1 MSFKQRN
8 KKIMDYNSHRNPLKL
23 PEYGRHIQ
31 KMVQQAVE
39 IEDKTER
46 TKYTGHIIKVMGNL
60 FPYLRDVAEFK
71 QKLYDHLAIM
81 SDFKLDIETDYVL
94 PTHDALQV
102 KVEPMQYPQSNIKL
116 RYYGRKV
123 EDMINACV
131 KIEDEAIRK
140 RMANSIANQMKHSF
154 LMWNKK
160 VVVDDKIYKDLNLLS
175 DGVLNYSEADFKL
188 TEERSNTPRQQQT
201 SNYKKNQPYKKRKK

>member
-1 MSFKQRN
+1 
-8 KKIMDYNSHRNPLKL
+8 MDYNSDREALKL

-39 IEDKTER
+39 IEDKAER
-46 TKYTGHIIKVMGNL
+46 TRYTGHIIKVMGNL

-81 SDFKLDIETDYVL
+81 SDFKLDIDTDYVL
-94 PTHDALQV
+94 PTHEALQV
-102 KVEPMQYPQSNIKL
+102 KVEPLGYPQSNIKL

-131 KIEDEAIRK
+131 KIEDETTRK
-140 RMANSIANQMKHSF
+140 RMANSIANQMKHAF

-160 VVVDDKIYKDLNLLS
+160 VVVDDKIYKDLGKLS
-175 DGVLNYSEADFKL
+175 DGVLSYGEEDFKL
-188 TEERSNTPRQQQT
+188 AEERHTPRQQQT
-201 SNYKKNQPYKKRKK
+201 STYKKNQPHKKRKK

>member
-1 MSFKQRN
+1 
-8 KKIMDYNSHRNPLKL
+8 MDYNSHRDALKL

-39 IEDKTER
+39 IEDKAER
-46 TKYTGHIIKVMGNL
+46 TRYTGHIIKVMGNL

-81 SDFKLDIETDYVL
+81 SNFKLDIDTDYVL
-94 PTHDALQV
+94 PTHEALQV
-102 KVEPMQYPQSNIKL
+102 AVEPLSYPQTNIKL

-131 KIEDEAIRK
+131 KIEDEDIRK
-140 RMANSIANQMKHSF
+140 RMANSIANQMKHAF

-160 VVVDDKIYKDLNLLS
+160 VVVDDKIYKDLSMLS
-175 DGVLNYSEADFKL
+175 GGVLSYTEADFKL
-188 TEERSNTPRQQQT
+188 AEERHNPRQQQT
-201 SNYKKNQPYKKRKK
+201 SNHKKNQPYKKRKK

>member
-1 MSFKQRN
+1 
-8 KKIMDYNSHRNPLKL
+8 MDYNSHRDALKL

-39 IEDKTER
+39 IEDKAER
-46 TKYTGHIIKVMGNL
+46 TRYTGHIIKVMGNL

-81 SDFKLDIETDYVL
+81 SDFKLDIDTDYVL

-102 KVEPMQYPQSNIKL
+102 KVEPLGYPQSTIKL

-131 KIEDEAIRK
+131 KIEDEDIRK
-140 RMANSIANQMKHSF
+140 RMANSIANQMKHAF

-160 VVVDDKIYKDLNLLS
+160 VVVDDKIYKDLGKLS
-175 DGVLNYSEADFKL
+175 DGVLTYGEEDFKL
-188 TEERSNTPRQQQT
+188 AEEHSTTRQQQT
-201 SNYKKNQPYKKRKK
+201 TNHKKNQTYKKRKK

>member
-1 MSFKQRN
+1 
-8 KKIMDYNSHRNPLKL
+8 MDYNSHRDALKL

-39 IEDKTER
+39 IEDRAER
-46 TKYTGHIIKVMGNL
+46 TRYTGHIIKVMGNL

-81 SDFKLDIETDYVL
+81 SDFKLDIDTDYVL
-94 PTHDALQV
+94 PTSEALQV
-102 KVEPMQYPQSNIKL
+102 AVEPLEYPQTNIKL

-131 KIEDEAIRK
+131 KIEDEDIRK

-160 VVVDDKIYKDLNLLS
+160 VVVDDKIYKDLSMLS

-188 TEERSNTPRQQQT
+188 AEERTTNRQQQT
-201 SNYKKNQPYKKRKK
+201 SNFKKNQPHKKRKK

>member
-1 MSFKQRN
+1 
-8 KKIMDYNSHRNPLKL
+8 MDYNSDRDALRL

-31 KMVQQAVE
+31 KMVRQAVE
-39 IEDKTER
+39 IEDKEER

-81 SDFKLDIETDYVL
+81 SDFKLDIDTDYVL
-94 PTHDALQV
+94 PTEEALQV
-102 KVEPMQYPQSNIKL
+102 KVEPLTYPQSSIKL

-140 RMANSIANQMKHSF
+140 RMANSIANQMKHAF

-160 VVVDDKIYKDLNLLS
+160 VVIDDKIYKDLSKLS
-175 DGVLNYSEADFKL
+175 DGVLTYGEEDFKL
-188 TEERSNTPRQQQT
+188 AEERNTPRQQQT
-201 SNYKKNQPYKKRKK
+201 NTYKKNQPYKKRKK

>member
-1 MSFKQRN
+1 
-8 KKIMDYNSHRNPLKL
+8 MDYNSDRDALKI

-39 IEDKTER
+39 IEDREER
-46 TKYTGHIIKVMGNL
+46 TRYTGHIIKVMGNL

-81 SDFKLDIETDYVL
+81 SDFKLDIDTDYVL
-94 PTHDALQV
+94 PTEEALDV
-102 KVEPMQYPQSNIKL
+102 KVEPMAYPQTSIKL

-131 KIEDEAIRK
+131 KIEDEPIRK
-140 RMANSIANQMKHSF
+140 RMANSIANQMKHAF

-160 VVVDDKIYKDLNLLS
+160 VVVDDKIYKDLAMMSN
-175 DGVLNYSEADFKL
+175 GVLTYTEKDFKL
-188 TEERSNTPRQQQT
+188 AEERTNQRQQQT
-201 SNYKKNQPYKKRKK
+201 TSYKKHQPHKKYKK

>member
-1 MSFKQRN
+1 M
-8 KKIMDYNSHRNPLKL
+8 MEYNSDRDALKL

-39 IEDKTER
+39 IEDKAER
-46 TKYTGHIIKVMGNL
+46 TRYTGHIIKVMGNL

-81 SDFKLDIETDYVL
+81 SDFKLDIDTEYVL
-94 PTHDALQV
+94 PSQDALKV
-102 KVEPMQYPQSNIKL
+102 KVEPLAYPQSTIKL

-123 EDMINACV
+123 EDMINACIKV
-131 KIEDEAIRK
+131 EDDDIRK
-140 RMANSIANQMKHSF
+140 RMANAIANQMKHAF

-160 VVVDDKIYKDLNLLS
+160 VVIDDKIYKDLGMLS
-175 DGVLNYSEADFKL
+175 NGILTYGEEDFKL
-188 TEERSNTPRQQQT
+188 AEERNAPRQQQT
-201 SNYKKNQPYKKRKK
+201 STYRKNQPYKKHKK

>member
-1 MSFKQRN
+1 
-8 KKIMDYNSHRNPLKL
+8 MDYNSDRDALKL

-39 IEDKTER
+39 IEDKAER
-46 TKYTGHIIKVMGNL
+46 TRYTGHIIKVMGNL

-81 SDFKLDIETDYVL
+81 SDFKLDIDTDYVL

-102 KVEPMQYPQSNIKL
+102 KVEPLKYPQSNIKL

-123 EDMINACV
+123 EDMINACI
-131 KIEDEAIRK
+131 KIEDESIRK
-140 RMANSIANQMKHSF
+140 RMANSIANQMKHAF

-160 VVVDDKIYKDLNLLS
+160 VVVDDKIYKDLSMLS
-175 DGVLNYSEADFKL
+175 DGVLTYGEEDFKL
-188 TEERSNTPRQQQT
+188 AEERHTNRQQQT
-201 SNYKKNQPYKKRKK
+201 STYKKNQPHKKRKK